1 MKYVWLICFF
11 LGWVPS
17 ASCLEREALTL
28 TKYDLEVRLEPEQQ
42 RLAVRGTITLRNDSS
57 TSQKNACLQ
66 ISSSLTWRSIQAT
79 GKPVQFVSQ
88 PYESDIDHTGELSEA
103 IVTLPRELSPGGTT
117 ELTIGYEG
125 VIVRDATRLTR
136 VGVPNETAINSDW
149 DQIGAS
155 FSAVRGIG
163 NVVWYPV
170 ATESANL
177 SEGNSLFETLGRWKQ
192 REQNA
197 EMRIA
202 ISHASE
208 GESRPPTV
216 LCSVAGQ
223 RRREEISSVG
233 KAVSD
238 CSLFPVG
245 LGVPGFLM
253 ARYEVL
259 ENPQI
264 AVFYRQDHQRNAET
278 FAQAAE
284 AVAPFVSEW
293 FGRAREKVQVA
304 ELFDPQVFPYESG
317 SMLLTPLGDTDAKL
331 VQIALVHEMTHAA
344 LPSPR
349 TWIYEG
355 LAHFSQAVYR
365 ERQEN
370 RKAALDLLA
379 THRASVLAAEKAVA
393 DRSRPEAS
401 HDESL
406 MATSIDE
413 FSRSKA
419 AYVWWML
426 RDMLGEEALKKGL
439 ASYRG
444 EQDKDPKYMQ
454 RMLEAQSKRDLQWFF
469 DDWVYRD
476 QGLPDF
482 RIESAFPRKTSQDN
496 YLVTVT
502 VENLGGA
509 GAEVPVTVRFDG
521 GELSERVEVRAKSKG
536 VVRVATPKPPS
547 EVIVN
552 DGSVPESDMNNN
564 VLKLEAIRK

>member
-42 RLAVRGTITLRNDSS
+42 RL
-57 TSQKNACLQ
+57 
-66 ISSSLTWRSIQAT
+66 
-79 GKPVQFVSQ
+79 
-88 PYESDIDHTGELSEA
+88 
-103 IVTLPRELSPGGTT
+103 
-117 ELTIGYEG
+117 
-125 VIVRDATRLTR
+125 
-136 VGVPNETAINSDW
+136 
-149 DQIGAS
+149 
-155 FSAVRGIG
+155 AVRGIG

-264 AVFYRQDHQRNAET
+264 AVFYRQDHQRNAEK

-284 AVAPFVSEW
+284 
-293 FGRAREKVQVA
+293 
-304 ELFDPQVFPYESG
+304 
-317 SMLLTPLGDTDAKL
+317 
-331 VQIALVHEMTHAA
+331 
-344 LPSPR
+344 
-349 TWIYEG
+349 
-355 LAHFSQAVYR
+355 
-365 ERQEN
+365 
-370 RKAALDLLA
+370 
-379 THRASVLAAEKAVA
+379 
-393 DRSRPEAS
+393 
-401 HDESL
+401 
-406 MATSIDE
+406 
-413 FSRSKA
+413 
-419 AYVWWML
+419 
-426 RDMLGEEALKKGL
+426 
-439 ASYRG
+439 
-444 EQDKDPKYMQ
+444 
-454 RMLEAQSKRDLQWFF
+454 
-469 DDWVYRD
+469 
-476 QGLPDF
+476 
-482 RIESAFPRKTSQDN
+482 
-496 YLVTVT
+496 
-502 VENLGGA
+502 
-509 GAEVPVTVRFDG
+509 
-521 GELSERVEVRAKSKG
+521 
-536 VVRVATPKPPS
+536 
-547 EVIVN
+547 
-552 DGSVPESDMNNN
+552 
-564 VLKLEAIRK
+564 